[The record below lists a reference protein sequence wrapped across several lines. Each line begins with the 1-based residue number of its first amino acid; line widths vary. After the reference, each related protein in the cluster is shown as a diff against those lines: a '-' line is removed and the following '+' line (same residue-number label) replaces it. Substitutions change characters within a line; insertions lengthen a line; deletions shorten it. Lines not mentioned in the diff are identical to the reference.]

1 MINKIGMDRSLIQRN
16 ENVCEIFQNLR
27 KACAWFGIAYPHYN
41 EQHAGAVFDEAGV
54 VDDMQRY
61 DVWREGAY
69 L

>member
-1 MINKIGMDRSLIQRN
+1 VLGLGLPIHN
-16 ENVCEIFQNLR
+16 
-27 KACAWFGIAYPHYN
+27 N

>member
-1 MINKIGMDRSLIQRN
+1 MINKIGMDISPIRRS

>member
-1 MINKIGMDRSLIQRN
+1 VLGLGLPIHN
-16 ENVCEIFQNLR
+16 
-27 KACAWFGIAYPHYN
+27 N

-54 VDDMQRY
+54 VDDMQKY